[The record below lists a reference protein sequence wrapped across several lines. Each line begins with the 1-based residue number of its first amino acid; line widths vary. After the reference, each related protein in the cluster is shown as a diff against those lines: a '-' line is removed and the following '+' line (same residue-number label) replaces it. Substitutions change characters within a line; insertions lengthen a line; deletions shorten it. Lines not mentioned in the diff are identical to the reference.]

1 MEPGGKCFS
10 YRQRLHRE
18 GILVVCLL
26 HERNTER
33 LEMKR
38 YGDIA

>member
-1 MEPGGKCFS
+1 MEPGGKRFS
-10 YRQRLHRE
+10 DGQRLHRE

-26 HERNTER
+26 HERNTGR
-33 LEMKR
+33 WEMKR